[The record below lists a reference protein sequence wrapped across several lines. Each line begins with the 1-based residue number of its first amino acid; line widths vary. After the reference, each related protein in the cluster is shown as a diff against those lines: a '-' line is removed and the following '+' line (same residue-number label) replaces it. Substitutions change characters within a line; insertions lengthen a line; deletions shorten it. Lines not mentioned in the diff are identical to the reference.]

1 MVNNSGVVHPPRS
14 LGTVISVYVVN
25 VVAALVALAVLS
37 ALAPR
42 QATQDAWVHS
52 VVVAVLAGVLVLRLR
67 AAQAGRRS
75 GLRAVG
81 LVCAVL
87 FVANVVLALAPGFLP
102 DWLRLDAVLVA
113 GLMLAAIGLV
123 VRTALARG

>member
-1 MVNNSGVVHPPRS
+1 MVNNLGVVHPPRS

-25 VVAALVALAVLS
+25 VVAVLAVLVALSVT
-37 ALAPR
+37 APR
-42 QATQDAWVHS
+42 LATEDAWVHS

-102 DWLRLDAVLVA
+102 GWLRLDAVLVA